1 MPSMSAWTATSTWRT
16 APSRSNRSG
25 MCGTSAPCTTDP
37 WWHLAHRRGA
47 ERAWTDMSGWPWE
60 DAEFYEYANTGPGA
74 EVGEGRPQLS
84 EEEAEQVTREAY
96 LAGSD
101 GWAPWH

>member
-1 MPSMSAWTATSTWRT
+1 
-16 APSRSNRSG
+16 
-25 MCGTSAPCTTDP
+25 
-37 WWHLAHRRGA
+37 
-47 ERAWTDMSGWPWE
+47 MSGWPWE

-101 GWAPWH
+101 GWVPWH